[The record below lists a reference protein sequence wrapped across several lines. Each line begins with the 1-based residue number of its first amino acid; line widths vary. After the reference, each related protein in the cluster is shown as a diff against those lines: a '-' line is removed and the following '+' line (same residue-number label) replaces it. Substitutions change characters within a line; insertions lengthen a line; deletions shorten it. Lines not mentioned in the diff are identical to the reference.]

1 MNEPAATLALRDI
14 HLPQAVSWWPP
25 APGWWLLAGA
35 LIVLGILL
43 WLGVRRWQK
52 KQRHRDSMRAFRA
65 IRAQFEQQQDA
76 TTLLRELSVL
86 MRRASI
92 SFYPRQTTA
101 SLTGDAWLQFL
112 DDTSR
117 TKNSAD
123 GFKHGCGKWL
133 ASAPYLPDNA
143 RPDIDSN
150 ALLKLCEHWLN
161 AQPNK
166 RAAVTGSKTS

>member
-1 MNEPAATLALRDI
+1 M
-14 HLPQAVSWWPP
+14 
-25 APGWWLLAGA
+25 
-35 LIVLGILL
+35 LGIVT

-52 KQRHRDSMRAFRA
+52 KQRRRDSLKAFEA
-65 IRAQFEQQQDA
+65 IRAQFAQQQDV
-76 TTLLRELSVL
+76 TTLVRELSVL

-112 DDTSR
+112 DDTSLSSD
-117 TKNSAD
+117 SAN

-133 ASAPYLPDNA
+133 ATAPYLPDNA
-143 RPDIDSN
+143 RPDIDSH
-150 ALLKLCEHWLN
+150 ALLKLCEHWLT

-166 RAAVTGSKTS
+166 RAPVTGSKTS